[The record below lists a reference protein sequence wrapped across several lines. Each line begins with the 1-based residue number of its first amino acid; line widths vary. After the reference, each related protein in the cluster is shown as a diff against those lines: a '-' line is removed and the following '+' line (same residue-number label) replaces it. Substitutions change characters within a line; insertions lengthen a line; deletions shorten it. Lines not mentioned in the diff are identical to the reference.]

1 MSTYLQIRD
10 IRNSDRKEIKN
21 IAKVTWE
28 GFDYLDKV
36 FDLWLKDGNFFAL
49 EVDKKV
55 IGSVKMTYFP
65 EGVIWLE
72 GLRVHRDF
80 QKKGYGKILYNF
92 INEKALKSLKK
103 SKKFKYIE
111 FSTYYKNI
119 ESLTLAKKDKFKII
133 NKYFI
138 IGKEIDKNFKQKGR
152 IFKENISKVI
162 EYSPKINDFY
172 SLKLYGEYI
181 PLGWEFVKNSTQ
193 SIKWLK
199 NKAVFCRY
207 KDTIFFYPRADV
219 ELTYTPFKLEYNYIK
234 NIIPGLS
241 AKVKAH
247 GSNYISLMIPGE
259 YKSLV
264 KELKKLGFKTW
275 TKRMI
280 ADVVICRKFD
290 L

>member
-111 FSTYYKNI
+111 FST
-119 ESLTLAKKDKFKII
+119 
-133 NKYFI
+133 
-138 IGKEIDKNFKQKGR
+138 
-152 IFKENISKVI
+152 
-162 EYSPKINDFY
+162 
-172 SLKLYGEYI
+172 
-181 PLGWEFVKNSTQ
+181 
-193 SIKWLK
+193 
-199 NKAVFCRY
+199 
-207 KDTIFFYPRADV
+207 
-219 ELTYTPFKLEYNYIK
+219 
-234 NIIPGLS
+234 
-241 AKVKAH
+241 
-247 GSNYISLMIPGE
+247 
-259 YKSLV
+259 
-264 KELKKLGFKTW
+264 
-275 TKRMI
+275 
-280 ADVVICRKFD
+280 
-290 L
+290 